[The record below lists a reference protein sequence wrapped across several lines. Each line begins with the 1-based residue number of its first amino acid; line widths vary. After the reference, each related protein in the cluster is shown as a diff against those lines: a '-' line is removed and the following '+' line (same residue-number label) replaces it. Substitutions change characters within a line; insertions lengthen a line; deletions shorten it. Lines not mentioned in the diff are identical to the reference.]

1 MFLNGHLCLWSA
13 IKLFF
18 RTFAPFASDGLIFVP
33 MLPFCSLRQPPE
45 RHQTEDLA
53 RLSPSLYNLSFM
65 STCACE
71 QFLGSAIRDP
81 QLTVSRGVRHLRVD
95 SQILVSRKFWC
106 CHEFS
111 LNRLSFTICSNTGN
125 RNENFD
131 QCWFPWM
138 SWAPGCSLFSWIFI
152 FVLPR
157 FSRTDVFERSFAV
170 KHLTM
175 FRLFG
180 VHLSTR
186 RAEKKE

>member
-1 MFLNGHLCLWSA
+1 MPICNHSLCNFFERPLAKMCLLSA
-13 IKLFF
+13 TELFF
-18 RTFAPFASDGLIFVP
+18 RTFDTLANCGFISVP
-33 MLPFCSLRQPPE
+33 MSTFCSLRQSLE

-131 QCWFPWM
+131 QCWFP
-138 SWAPGCSLFSWIFI
+138 
-152 FVLPR
+152 
-157 FSRTDVFERSFAV
+157 
-170 KHLTM
+170 
-175 FRLFG
+175 
-180 VHLSTR
+180 
-186 RAEKKE
+186 